1 LTEQTYERDERTF
14 CVSLGVF
21 DGPLDLLLNLVKER
35 QLDIA
40 TVPLAMLAQQ
50 YLDYI
55 ALLEAFDI
63 EIAAGYLSIAAT
75 LVFLKSKSLLP
86 PIPAEFVAEG
96 EESAEEVEE
105 RLRRRLITYSK
116 YRGAAEELRARR
128 EEAAAFYYR
137 DAGDPGTQIVQR
149 YRLSS
154 ARLVAALSAALRA
167 ARPETRTIA
176 RQRVSLAGRMEYVVR
191 RVRTD
196 GTVNFSDLCR
206 GLDREGVVVTFLAI
220 LELIRRLRITFRQNG
235 PHDVLRLL
243 PYEVMTFHERL
254 EAG

>member
-1 LTEQTYERDERTF
+1 MTAQAYDRDERTF

-35 QLDIA
+35 RLDIA
-40 TVPLAMLAQQ
+40 TVPLAMLARQ

-55 ALLEAFDI
+55 ALLEAFEI
-63 EIAAGYLSIAAT
+63 EVAAEYLSIAAT

-86 PIPAEFVAEG
+86 PIPDEFVAEG
-96 EESAEEVEE
+96 EESAQEVEE

-116 YRGAAEELRARR
+116 YCGAAEELRARR
-128 EEAAAFYYR
+128 EDAAAFYYR
-137 DAGDPGTQIVQR
+137 DAGDPGTEIVQR

-154 ARLVAALSAALRA
+154 ERLACALSAALRA
-167 ARPETRTIA
+167 TKPETRTIA
-176 RQRVSLAGRMEYVVR
+176 RQRVSLSGRMEMVAQ
-191 RVRTD
+191 RVRIH
-196 GTVNFSDLCR
+196 GTVNFTELCR
-206 GLDREGVVVTFLAI
+206 GLDREGVIVTFLAI
-220 LELIRRLRITFRQNG
+220 LELIRQFRITYRQDG

-243 PYEVMTFHERL
+243 PYEVMTFHEHL

>member
-1 LTEQTYERDERTF
+1 LTALSDRDERTF

-21 DGPLDLLLNLVKER
+21 DGPLDLLLNLVRDR

-40 TVPLAMLAQQ
+40 TVPLAMLARQ

-55 ALLEAFDI
+55 ALFEALDI
-63 EIAAGYLSIAAT
+63 EIAAEYLSIAAT

-86 PIPAEFVAEG
+86 PIPAEFIGEG
-96 EESAEEVEE
+96 EESAQEVEE

-116 YRGAAEELRARR
+116 YCGAAEELRVRR
-128 EEAAAFYYR
+128 EDAVAFYYR
-137 DAGDPGTQIVQR
+137 DAGDPGTEIVQR

-154 ARLVAALSAALRA
+154 ERLVAALSAVLRA
-167 ARPETRTIA
+167 AKPETRTIT
-176 RQRVSLAGRMEYVVR
+176 RQRVSVSGRMESVAR
-191 RVRTD
+191 RVRAQ
-196 GTVNFSDLCR
+196 GTVNFADLCR
-206 GLDREGVVVTFLAI
+206 GLDREGVIVTFLAI
-220 LELIRRLRITFRQNG
+220 LELIRQLRITYKQDG

-243 PYEVMTFHERL
+243 PYEVMTFHEHL